1 MTDGQ
6 NLLVNS
12 SSSQRVD
19 VRFSVFMIRA
29 VAYAIKRRDV
39 DMPSAKKK
47 EGGGGWEMMEPPRS
61 QTDMCAV

>member
-1 MTDGQ
+1 
-6 NLLVNS
+6 
-12 SSSQRVD
+12 
-19 VRFSVFMIRA
+19 MIRA

-61 QTDMCAV
+61 QPDMCAVWGFEHEVEKDNGEREREML